1 MLALNGRSTV
11 WRRDL
16 KGEGAVRLMF
26 QCDSGGLLQELR
38 RKDSSIL
45 AGLTS
50 VSVRA
55 GVGLLILNHSYVASF
70 KSVIF
75 SPFVIL

>member
-16 KGEGAVRLMF
+16 KGEGAVCLMF
-26 QCDSGGLLQELR
+26 QCDSGGLLQELK

-45 AGLTS
+45 A
-50 VSVRA
+50 VSTDRVDKY
-55 GVGLLILNHSYVASF
+55 VGQSWSWPADTQPQLCS
-70 KSVIF
+70 
-75 SPFVIL
+75 